1 MMERA
6 TLNKAI
12 EIDSKISSI
21 GNILNILNKIEE
33 IKDKKISIVRLIV
46 WEGARN
52 QSYDLDF
59 EKLQPLINSELES
72 LKRGL
77 VLNKGS
83 LEIDLKNLQDEDRQ
97 TKMGESKE

>member
-21 GNILNILNKIEE
+21 GNILNTLGKIEE
-33 IKDKKISIVRLIV
+33 IKDKKISIVRLTV
-46 WEGARN
+46 WDGVRYLY
-52 QSYDLDF
+52 YDLDF
-59 EKLQPLINSELES
+59 AKLQPLINSELES

-97 TKMGESKE
+97 TKVGESKE